1 MRQSDYETSQPR
13 APLAPDPTVRRLTPR
28 EREIVL
34 LVAVGLKD
42 LTIARRLGLS
52 PKTVNSY
59 VHGVLRRLHL
69 SNRTEIVAWVSA
81 RLDPDCPEARLR
93 RVPAEYSA

>member
-1 MRQSDYETSQPR
+1 MRQSDHETSQPR
-13 APLAPDPTVRRLTPR
+13 VPFARDPSVRRLTPR
-28 EREIVL
+28 EREIAL

-42 LTIARRLGLS
+42 VTIARRLGLS

-59 VHGVLRRLHL
+59 VHGVLRRLQL
-69 SNRTEIVAWVSA
+69 SSRTEIVAWVSA

-93 RVPAEYSA
+93 RIPAEYSA